1 MALKTMVLVLRK
13 IELCIVPWETA
24 SCSELK
30 QLGCLVLLLRYH
42 DLLLLSQVRG
52 VVFPP
57 LQNGDDAVLR
67 RSSSLIS
74 LEALRGD
81 PSGIF

>member
-13 IELCIVPWETA
+13 IELCIVPWEIG

-30 QLGCLVLLLRYH
+30 PLGCLVLLLRYH

-57 LQNGDDAVLR
+57 L
-67 RSSSLIS
+67 
-74 LEALRGD
+74 
-81 PSGIF
+81 